1 MPREAKRTVHRAAGV
16 ILTDPE
22 GRVLLQLRDDD
33 DRILYPNHWGIT
45 GGNARAREKPENT
58 ARREVREETGLELD
72 EFYPFTVTDVTLDS
86 GVQNI
91 THYYYAKTDK
101 TVDDMVLGEGQEL
114 RFFCPEALKDLPLAF
129 EHYEVLTDFIA
140 SPEYQSCL
148 SKEDDVVAG
157 FHRALSDGD
166 DWFPALLEA
175 VRRWQLPEEVV
186 NGRRYRYLIGGEAF
200 DWLLLAERLCES
212 VNGAVPAD
220 ERERLLFF
228 ARPPQDLPAD
238 EFKQAIGDAKHRA
251 HLNFMYGVI
260 VEEAL
265 QLTVEEEVLKE
276 RRTRVLSQR
285 ESVQQEVFHRIYR
298 QDDME
303 LLAVFREEHGQ
314 PSADELSYGALRE
327 FTYWLFKRRVNDS
340 DPARVA
346 SDTRKALAKVSELEM
361 AARRRARRAT
371 QQETNAAVVIDGE
384 VVARQR

>member
-1 MPREAKRTVHRAAGV
+1 MPRRPNQTVHRAAGV
-16 ILTDPE
+16 ILTDTE
-22 GRVLLQLRDDD
+22 GRILLQLRDDD
-33 DRILYPNHWGIT
+33 PRILYPNHWGIT
-45 GGNARAREKPENT
+45 GGNARSREKPENT

-72 EFYPFTVTDVTLDS
+72 DFYPFTVTDITLES
-86 GVQNI
+86 GIQSV

-101 TVDDMVLGEGQEL
+101 TVDQMVLGEGQEL
-114 RFFCPEALKDLPLAF
+114 RFFYPEALDDLPLAF
-129 EHYEVLTDFIA
+129 EHHDVLTDFIA
-140 SPEYQSCL
+140 SPEYRSCL
-148 SKEDDVVAG
+148 SKEDDVVAQ
-157 FHRALSDGD
+157 FHQALSEGA

-175 VRRWQLPEEVV
+175 VRCWQLPEEVV
-186 NGRRYRYLIGGEAF
+186 NGRRYRYLIGDEAF

-228 ARPPQDLPAD
+228 GRPPHELPAD
-238 EFKQAIGDAKHRA
+238 EFKHAIGDAKHRA

-265 QLTVEEEVLKE
+265 QLTIEEEVLKE
-276 RRTRVLSQR
+276 RRSRVLGRGDSL
-285 ESVQQEVFHRIYR
+285 QQQVFQRIYGH
-298 QDDME
+298 DDME
-303 LLAVFREEHGQ
+303 LLEAFREDRGL
-314 PSADELSYGALRE
+314 PNDDELSYGALRE

-361 AARRRARRAT
+361 AARRRAARAA
-371 QQETNAAVVIDGE
+371 QPEANAAVVVDGE